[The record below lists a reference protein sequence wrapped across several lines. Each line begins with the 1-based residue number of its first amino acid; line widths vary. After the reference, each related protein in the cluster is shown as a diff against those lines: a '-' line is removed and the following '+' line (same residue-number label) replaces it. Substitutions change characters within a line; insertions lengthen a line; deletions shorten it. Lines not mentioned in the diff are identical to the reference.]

1 MTYTDTLAMLA
12 ASTEESV
19 VALYE
24 RFLAG
29 ELTEAEFV
37 ELATAAL
44 AAGEARGAALAD
56 VALATTLSVQRGTA
70 VPTVGLAAI
79 PVREMARKAIT
90 EALLAP
96 GDATEALRVNVR
108 AETLAAAQD
117 AYGEGMRQQG
127 VESWT
132 RVLNSGACPLCHD
145 LAGDVLPA
153 SAEMYHHKGCGCTQR
168 PVDNEEN

>member
-1 MTYTDTLAMLA
+1 MTYTDTLAALA

-44 AAGEARGAALAD
+44 AVAEARGASLAD

-70 VPTVGLAAI
+70 VATVGLAAT
-79 PVREMARKAIT
+79 VTRSLARQVIT
-90 EALLAP
+90 EALLDP
-96 GDATEALRVNVR
+96 GDVAEALRVNVR

-153 SAEMYHHKGCGCTQR
+153 TAEMYHHKGCGCTQR
-168 PVDNEEN
+168 PVED

>member
-1 MTYTDTLAMLA
+1 MTYTDTLAALA

-44 AAGEARGAALAD
+44 AVAEARGASLAD

-70 VPTVGLAAI
+70 VATVGLAAT
-79 PVREMARKAIT
+79 VTRSLARQVIT
-90 EALLAP
+90 EALLDP
-96 GDATEALRVNVR
+96 GDVTEALRVNVR

-127 VESWT
+127 VDSWT
-132 RVLNSGACPLCHD
+132 RVLNSGACALCHD

-153 SAEMYHHKGCGCTQR
+153 KAEMYHHKGCGCTQR
-168 PVDNEEN
+168 PVED